1 MILQPRRDL
10 KRSPRVGFTLM
21 EVLVVVA
28 ILVVLAS
35 IGIVVFRYLD
45 DANEKVARLGIKNIQ
60 TAVEAYKLSHGS
72 YPQTLQELT
81 MPEGG
86 KAAYLEDQALIDPWQ
101 RPYGYD
107 PNTHHPKTGKPLIYS
122 QGANPG
128 NQAGMI
134 RNWQ

>member
-1 MILQPRRDL
+1 MILQQRRDL

-45 DANEKVARLGIKNIQ
+45 DANEKVAKLGIKNID
-60 TAVEAYKLSHGS
+60 TAISAYKMQHGDW
-72 YPQTLQELT
+72 PANLQVLT

-86 KAAYLEDQALIDPWQ
+86 KAAYLEEQNLVDPWG
-101 RPYGYD
+101 RPYLYHPEQ
-107 PNTHHPKTGKPLIYS
+107 PNPRTGKPLIMS

>member
-1 MILQPRRDL
+1 MIVQQRRDQ
-10 KRSPRVGFTLM
+10 KRTRGAFTLM

-45 DANEKVARLGIKNIQ
+45 DSNEKVARLGIKNIE
-60 TAVEAYKLSHGS
+60 TAITAYRIAHGS
-72 YPQTLQELT
+72 YPQSLQELT

-86 KAAYLEDQALIDPWQ
+86 KPAYLEDQNLVDPWG

-107 PNTHHPKTGKPLIYS
+107 PNQHHPKTGKPLIFS
-122 QGANPG
+122 QGVNPG

-134 RNWQ
+134 RNW